1 MGSEL
6 AHVSVRCLALPLFF
20 SSRASTLLP
29 GAWSERG
36 SHAMAFATQQQRR
49 PPLSSAGRPARRL
62 LPRRCR
68 ARAPPAAAIF
78 SAAGPAVQVG
88 VRAVAA
94 LLGLGTAKAYTDYA
108 EKVCGAARR
117 GAGGLCFERGSST
130 GATWQRGEERP
141 RRGASARGRDARHIA
156 RMGPYDGGSARWCA
170 CGRPRRAPGTPS
182 PWPWVQ
188 SAGVS
193 WRAAAPPVAGSR
205 ARVVVSGADSESGCT
220 LNAAGQPREPRDPE
234 TGAPERCQQQGRE
247 EEEC

>member
-1 MGSEL
+1 MLQPFFRAPDLKG
-6 AHVSVRCLALPLFF
+6 ALT
-20 SSRASTLLP
+20 RWHLP
-29 GAWSERG
+29 RS
-36 SHAMAFATQQQRR
+36 
-49 PPLSSAGRPARRL
+49 SSADPRCPLRGDLRAACCRAAAARARH
-62 LPRRCR
+62 LPRRSSRLRALRCR
-68 ARAPPAAAIF
+68 WASAPWRRSWALAPPRRTPTTRKRCAA
-78 SAAGPAVQVG
+78 Q
-88 VRAVAA
+88 R
-94 LLGLGTAKAYTDYA
+94 
-108 EKVCGAARR
+108 GAAR
-117 GAGGLCFERGSST
+117 GGLCFERGSST

-170 CGRPRRAPGTPS
+170 CGRPRMAPGTPS

-205 ARVVVSGADSESGCT
+205 ARVVVSGTDSESGCT